1 MSSKRLVGSL
11 AAAWLAVGCCMA
23 HGANVARP
31 SVPGDLQPPSS
42 HKPFLVGH
50 AVGTQNYVCFVN
62 ASGVASWVQYGPQ
75 AVLFDDRGNQI
86 TTHFLSL
93 SPETTPAAR
102 PTWQHSRDTSA
113 VWAVT
118 PPLVTYGEPDY
129 VEPGAIPW
137 LLLVVAGTS
146 EGPDGGDR
154 LAETTYIQRVHT
166 SGGVKPTTTCQEGDK
181 AFVPYTADYYFY
193 KPAK

>member
-1 MSSKRLVGSL
+1 MSSKRLFGSSVVACL
-11 AAAWLAVGCCMA
+11 ALVSCLA

-31 SVPGDLQPPSS
+31 TVPGDLEPPSS
-42 HKPFLVGH
+42 HKPFLLGH
-50 AVGTQNYVCFVN
+50 AIGTQNYVCFVN

-86 TTHFLSL
+86 TTHFSSL
-93 SPETTPAAR
+93 SPEATPAAR

-113 VWAVT
+113 VWALT

-137 LLLVVAGTS
+137 LLLAVAGTS

-154 LAETTYIQRVHT
+154 LSKTTYIQRVHT

-181 AFVPYTADYYFY
+181 AFVPYAADYYFY
-193 KPAK
+193 KAR